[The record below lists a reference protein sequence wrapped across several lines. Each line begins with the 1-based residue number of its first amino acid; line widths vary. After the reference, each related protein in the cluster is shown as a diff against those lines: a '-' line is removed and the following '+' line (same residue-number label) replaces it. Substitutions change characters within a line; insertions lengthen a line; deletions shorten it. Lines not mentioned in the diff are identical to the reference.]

1 MTSRWNAAARTS
13 AALVGTLPDAL
24 LASLVLCRF
33 LPLREDRRFAIGF
46 LLAVPLWITGI
57 CTVALARSGAF
68 AWLACAIVGALL
80 GLLVLA

>member
-1 MTSRWNAAARTS
+1 MTSIFEDYWQAYLWSDGPHFSGLA
-13 AALVGTLPDAL
+13 VTLWL
-24 LASLVLCRF
+24 LILSVV
-33 LPLREDRRFAIGF
+33 IGF

-57 CTVALARSGAF
+57 CTVALARSGLH